1 MSITRLN
8 LLLVAVVALLLALP
22 CSAGAARMQNCG
34 GGVRA
39 SKVACAK
46 AKRIATEYSK
56 TGARSLQGYTCTS
69 GGSQARCVLDR
80 KLVVFPL
87 S

>member
-1 MSITRLN
+1 M
-8 LLLVAVVALLLALP
+8 
-22 CSAGAARMQNCG
+22 G

-56 TGARSLQGYTCTS
+56 TGARSLQGFICTS
-69 GGSQARCVLDR
+69 SGSQARCVLDR